1 MIYLQFN
8 CLKTFQICFSTPIV
22 FVWKTGNCVS
32 NLNSYFEPKKRR
44 NTHIGS
50 LTSLVRF
57 DLTHPSLTMTRPSNG
72 SLDLCS
78 EEMSQALDI
87 LKQDA
92 ETVRQILHTYGAHLQ
107 TAYDKIK
114 DLSFLEQNAPEFLND
129 ITRIKGRASTS
140 KQSTFCFVL

>member
-1 MIYLQFN
+1 
-8 CLKTFQICFSTPIV
+8 
-22 FVWKTGNCVS
+22 
-32 NLNSYFEPKKRR
+32 
-44 NTHIGS
+44 
-50 LTSLVRF
+50 
-57 DLTHPSLTMTRPSNG
+57 MTRPSKG

-78 EEMSQALDI
+78 EEMSQALDM

-129 ITRIKGRASTS
+129 ITRIKGRVSPSNKAV
-140 KQSTFCFVL
+140 KFLFCLITNLGGGAVG

>member
-1 MIYLQFN
+1 
-8 CLKTFQICFSTPIV
+8 
-22 FVWKTGNCVS
+22 
-32 NLNSYFEPKKRR
+32 
-44 NTHIGS
+44 
-50 LTSLVRF
+50 
-57 DLTHPSLTMTRPSNG
+57 MTRPSNG

-114 DLSFLEQNAPEFLND
+114 DLSFLEKNAPEFLND
-129 ITRIKGRASTS
+129 ITRIKGRVPYPGSQLLFCLITNLVVAQWVRAFASQAEGWVFDS
-140 KQSTFCFVL
+140 QSRQT